1 MPAQN
6 STEILAHVERRT
18 IGGASIARLDLRQT
32 ARLMI
37 DLAQAAPRGRAP
49 LYLSSANGE
58 VLARRHFDRRF
69 AELIERSDL
78 LSADGQAMIFAS
90 NLMTRCPLPERV
102 ATTDLYPIVASMAQ
116 DEGVSFYLFGAT
128 EEVNRAT
135 FDATRRQFPRLDLRG
150 RSHGY
155 LKGDALEAKL
165 VEINELAPDIMWLS
179 LGVPLEQEFVVRHA
193 HLLPNVKMIKT
204 SGGLFDFIS
213 GAKKRAPH
221 WVQKAGLEWAY
232 RFGLEPRR
240 LARRYAATNPVALYL
255 LLTQTR

>member
-78 LSADGQAMIFAS
+78 MSADGQAMIFAS